1 MIDFTGIEFEYR
13 KSRKI
18 AFSPDFHRN
27 RNRILVQLTELVW
40 ILPGNRAER
49 GTNSS
54 VASLPCLA
62 LKPAVQPEPQHAALL
77 TTVFCAIFRFSQPAS
92 LLSFTLSHYQKTKST
107 CPKSSIG
114 NISLSSPLMMP
125 LPTRYVV
132 GSVSDTNSPKLSTG
146 LLLYNVDS
154 QEVLVVPAVIFVLSL
169 VWMQLVK
176 GQGDEELKKEQTERK
191 INFEQAYQV
200 SNSSARRVSNHTS
213 AMLRMRL

>member
-1 MIDFTGIEFEYR
+1 MIDFTGIEFEYK
-13 KSRKI
+13 KSKKI
-18 AFSPDFHRN
+18 VFSPDCHRN

-107 CPKSSIG
+107 CQKSSIG

-132 GSVSDTNSPKLSTG
+132 GSVSDTNAPKTLHWILDYCTM
-146 LLLYNVDS
+146 LT
-154 QEVLVVPAVIFVLSL
+154 P
-169 VWMQLVK
+169 
-176 GQGDEELKKEQTERK
+176 RK
-191 INFEQAYQV
+191 CWWCPQ
-200 SNSSARRVSNHTS
+200 
-213 AMLRMRL
+213 